1 MGLESPRIYDP
12 ILTEHLRRN
21 RQMAFVSGPRQ
32 VGKTTTCRAR
42 ADATLNWDDLDHREV
57 VLSGPR
63 RVVET
68 LELDHLSERLPVVLF
83 DELHK
88 FARWKSFLKGL
99 FDSYGDRMRILVTG
113 SSRLDVYRRGGDSL
127 MGRYFLYRMHPFSV
141 AEVAPRALVELPGLL
156 GPPRAIGDGDFEA
169 LWKHGGF
176 PEPYLRRDIRFT
188 RRWRTLR
195 FAQLVREEVRDLT
208 RIQQLDQLEVLV
220 RVLSSRSGQQIVYDN
235 LARQVRVAA
244 DTVRRWVATLTDLH
258 LGFLVRPWF
267 RNLSRSLR
275 KEPKW
280 YLRDWSGVEDAGQR
294 AETFVAC
301 HLAKAVDGW
310 NDLGLGDFELAYLRD
325 KEKREVDLL
334 VVRDGEPWI
343 LAEVKHGEDSLS
355 PHLRYY
361 QDRLRAPFAFQVS
374 VAADYVDRSCFED
387 PGRPLIVPGRTL
399 LSQLL

>member
-1 MGLESPRIYDP
+1 MVSSRVYDA
-12 ILTEHLRRN
+12 ILAEHLTSN
-21 RQMAFVSGPRQ
+21 RQMVFVSGPRQ
-32 VGKTTTCRAR
+32 VGKTTTCRAF
-42 ADATLNWDDLDHREV
+42 ADVTFNWDDLDDREI
-57 VLSGPR
+57 VLGGPR
-63 RVVET
+63 RVADAAG
-68 LELDHLSERLPVVLF
+68 LGRLSARRPVILF

-88 FARWKSFLKGL
+88 FARWKSFLKGF
-99 FDSYGDRMRILVTG
+99 FDVYGDRSRILVTG

-141 AEVAPRALVELPGLL
+141 GEVASQDLPAWAGLL
-156 GPPRAIGDGDFEA
+156 RPPRPVGDADFEA

-176 PEPYLRRDIRFT
+176 PEPYLRRDVRFT

-220 RVLSSRSGQQIVYDN
+220 RLLGDRSGQQVVYDN

-244 DTVRRWVATLTDLH
+244 DTVRRWVATLSDLH

-280 YLRDWSGVEDAGQR
+280 YLRDWTGVGDTGQR

-310 NDLGLGDFELAYLRD
+310 NDLGLGTFELTYLRD

-334 VVRDGEPWI
+334 VVRDGEPWF
-343 LAEVKHGEDSLS
+343 LAEVKHRDQALS

-361 QDRLRAPFAFQVS
+361 QDRLRAPFAFQV
-374 VAADYVDRSCFED
+374 VVDADHVDRSCFES
-387 PGRPLIVPGRTL
+387 PGRPIIVPARTL

>member
-1 MGLESPRIYDP
+1 
-12 ILTEHLRRN
+12 
-21 RQMAFVSGPRQ
+21 MAFVSGPRQ

-42 ADATLNWDDLDHREV
+42 ADATLNWDDLDHREL
-57 VLSGPR
+57 VLAGPR
-63 RVVET
+63 RVVEA
-68 LELDHLSERLPVVLF
+68 LGLDRLSETPPVVLF

-99 FDSYGDRMRILVTG
+99 FDSYGGRMKILVTG

-141 AEVAPRALVELPGLL
+141 AEVLLRDPAEPPGLL
-156 GPPRAIGDGDFEA
+156 GPPREIDDADFEA

-195 FAQLVREEVRDLT
+195 FAQLVREEMRDLT

-220 RVLSSRSGQQIVYDN
+220 RLLSDRSGQQIVYDN

-244 DTVRRWVATLTDLH
+244 DTVRRWVATLADLH

-280 YLRDWSGVEDAGQR
+280 YLRDWSGVEDPGQR

-325 KEKREVDLL
+325 KERREVDLL

-343 LAEVKHGEDSLS
+343 LVEVKHGGDSLS

-361 QDRLRAPFAFQVS
+361 QDRLGALFAFQVS
-374 VAADYVDRSCFED
+374 VAADYVGRSCFED
-387 PGRPLIVPGRTL
+387 PGRPLIVPVRTL

>member
-1 MGLESPRIYDP
+1 MDLESPRVYDP
-12 ILTEHLRRN
+12 ILREHLGRN

-42 ADATLNWDDLDHREV
+42 ADATLNWDDLDHREL
-57 VLSGPR
+57 VLAGPR
-63 RVVET
+63 RVVEA
-68 LELDHLSERLPVVLF
+68 LGLDRLSETPPVVLF

-99 FDSYGDRMRILVTG
+99 FDSYGGRMKILVTG

-141 AEVAPRALVELPGLL
+141 AEVLLRDPAEPPGLL
-156 GPPRAIGDGDFEA
+156 GPPREIDDADFEA

-195 FAQLVREEVRDLT
+195 FAQLVREEMRDLT

-220 RVLSSRSGQQIVYDN
+220 RLLSDRSGQQIVYDN

-244 DTVRRWVATLTDLH
+244 DTVRRWVATLADLH

-280 YLRDWSGVEDAGQR
+280 YLRDWSGVEDPGQR

-325 KEKREVDLL
+325 KERREVDLL

-343 LAEVKHGEDSLS
+343 LVEVKHGGDSLS

-361 QDRLRAPFAFQVS
+361 QDRLGALFAFQVS
-374 VAADYVDRSCFED
+374 VAADYVGRSCFED
-387 PGRPLIVPGRTL
+387 PGRPLIVPVRTL

>member
-1 MGLESPRIYDP
+1 
-12 ILTEHLRRN
+12 
-21 RQMAFVSGPRQ
+21 MAFVSGPRQ

-42 ADATLNWDDLDHREV
+42 ADSTLNWDDLDHREL
-57 VLSGPR
+57 VLAGPR
-63 RVVET
+63 RVVEA
-68 LELDHLSERLPVVLF
+68 LELDRLSETPPVVLF

-88 FARWKSFLKGL
+88 FARWKSFLKGF
-99 FDSYGDRMRILVTG
+99 FDNYGGRMKILVTG

-141 AEVAPRALVELPGLL
+141 AEVALRERAEPPGLL
-156 GPPRAIGDGDFEA
+156 GPPREIGDGDFEA

-220 RVLSSRSGQQIVYDN
+220 RVLSDRSGQQIVYDN
-235 LARQVRVAA
+235 LAKQIRVAA
-244 DTVRRWVATLTDLH
+244 DSVRRWIATLVDLH

-280 YLRDWSGVEDAGQR
+280 YLRDWSGVGDAGQR

-310 NDLGLGDFELAYLRD
+310 NDLGLGDFELAYVRD

-334 VVRDGEPWI
+334 VVRDGDPWI
-343 LAEVKHGEDSLS
+343 LAEVKHGGDSLS

-361 QDRLRAPFAFQVS
+361 QGRLGAPFAFQVS

-387 PGRPLIVPGRTL
+387 PGRPLIVPARTL

>member
-1 MGLESPRIYDP
+1 
-12 ILTEHLRRN
+12 
-21 RQMAFVSGPRQ
+21 MAFVSGPRQ

-42 ADATLNWDDLDHREV
+42 ADSTLNWDDLDHREL
-57 VLSGPR
+57 VLAGPR
-63 RVVET
+63 RVVEA
-68 LELDHLSERLPVVLF
+68 LELDRLSETPPVVLF

-88 FARWKSFLKGL
+88 FARWKSFLKGF
-99 FDSYGDRMRILVTG
+99 FDNYGGRMKILVTG

-141 AEVAPRALVELPGLL
+141 AEVALRDRAEPPGLL
-156 GPPRAIGDGDFEA
+156 GPPREIGDGDFEA

-220 RVLSSRSGQQIVYDN
+220 RVLSDRSGQQIVYDN
-235 LARQVRVAA
+235 LAKQIRVAA
-244 DTVRRWVATLTDLH
+244 DSVRRWIATLVDLH

-280 YLRDWSGVEDAGQR
+280 YLRDWSGVGDAGQR

-310 NDLGLGDFELAYLRD
+310 NDLGLGDFELAYVRD

-334 VVRDGEPWI
+334 VVRDGDPWI
-343 LAEVKHGEDSLS
+343 LAEVKHGGDSLS

-361 QDRLRAPFAFQVS
+361 QDRLGAPFAFQVS

-387 PGRPLIVPGRTL
+387 PGRPLIVPARTL

>member
-1 MGLESPRIYDP
+1 
-12 ILTEHLRRN
+12 
-21 RQMAFVSGPRQ
+21 MAFVSGPRQ
-32 VGKTTTCRAR
+32 VGKTTSCRAL
-42 ADATLNWDDLDHREV
+42 ADAALNWDDLDHREL
-57 VLSGPR
+57 VLGGPR
-63 RVVET
+63 RVVDA
-68 LELDHLSERLPVVLF
+68 LGLERLVERRPTVLF

-99 FDSYGDRMRILVTG
+99 FDSYGDRVRILVTG

-141 AEVAPRALVELPGLL
+141 GEVVAQHPPEPSSLLRSPRPV
-156 GPPRAIGDGDFEA
+156 GDDDFNA
-169 LWKHGGF
+169 LWRHGGF

-208 RIQQLDQLEVLV
+208 RIEQLDQLEVLV
-220 RVLSSRSGQQIVYDN
+220 RLLSDRSGQQVVYDN
-235 LARQVRVAA
+235 LAREVRVAA
-244 DTVRRWVATLTDLH
+244 DTVSRWLATLVDLH

-275 KEPKW
+275 KAPKW
-280 YLRDWSGVEDAGQR
+280 YLRDWSGIDDTGQR

-310 NDLGLGDFELAYLRD
+310 NDLGLGDFELAYIRD

-334 VVRDGEPWI
+334 VVRDGQPWI
-343 LAEVKHGEDSLS
+343 LAEVKHGDDSMS
-355 PHLRYY
+355 PHLRFY
-361 QDRLRAPFAFQVS
+361 QERLGAPFAFQVT
-374 VAADYVDRSCFED
+374 VDADYVDRSCFES
-387 PGRPLIVPGRTL
+387 PGRPLIVPARTL

>member
-1 MGLESPRIYDP
+1 
-12 ILTEHLRRN
+12 
-21 RQMAFVSGPRQ
+21 MAFVSGPRQ

-42 ADATLNWDDLDHREV
+42 ADSTLNWDDLDHREL
-57 VLSGPR
+57 VLAGPR
-63 RVVET
+63 RVVEA
-68 LELDHLSERLPVVLF
+68 LELDRLSETPPVVLF

-88 FARWKSFLKGL
+88 FARWKSFLKGF
-99 FDSYGDRMRILVTG
+99 FDNYGGRMKILVTG

-141 AEVAPRALVELPGLL
+141 AEVALRDRAEPPGLL
-156 GPPRAIGDGDFEA
+156 GPPREIGDGDFEA

-220 RVLSSRSGQQIVYDN
+220 RVLSDRSGQQIVYDN
-235 LARQVRVAA
+235 LAKQIRVAA
-244 DTVRRWVATLTDLH
+244 DSVRRWIATLVDLH

-280 YLRDWSGVEDAGQR
+280 YLRDWSGVGDAGQR

-310 NDLGLGDFELAYLRD
+310 NDLGLGDFELAYVRN

-334 VVRDGEPWI
+334 VVRDGDPWI
-343 LAEVKHGEDSLS
+343 LAEVKHGGDSLS

-361 QDRLRAPFAFQVS
+361 QDRLGAPFAFQVS

-387 PGRPLIVPGRTL
+387 PGRPLIVPARTL

>member
-1 MGLESPRIYDP
+1 MDLESPRIYDP
-12 ILTEHLRRN
+12 ILKEHLGRN

-32 VGKTTTCRAR
+32 VGKTTTCRAG
-42 ADATLNWDDLDHREV
+42 ADAALNWDDLDHREL
-57 VLSGPR
+57 VLAGPR
-63 RVVET
+63 RVVEA
-68 LELDHLSERLPVVLF
+68 LELDRLSETPPVVLF

-99 FDSYGDRMRILVTG
+99 FDSYGDRMKILVTG

-141 AEVAPRALVELPGLL
+141 AEVALRDSAEPPGLL
-156 GPPRAIGDGDFEA
+156 GPPREIDDGDFEA

-220 RVLSSRSGQQIVYDN
+220 RLLSDRSGQQIVYDN

-244 DTVRRWVATLTDLH
+244 DTVRRWVATLADLH

-280 YLRDWSGVEDAGQR
+280 YLRDWSGVEDPGQR

-310 NDLGLGDFELAYLRD
+310 NDLGLGDFELAYVRD

-334 VVRDGEPWI
+334 VVRDGDPWI
-343 LAEVKHGEDSLS
+343 LVEVKHGGDSLR

-361 QDRLRAPFAFQVS
+361 QDRLGAPFAFQVS
-374 VAADYVDRSCFED
+374 VAADYVGRSCFED
-387 PGRPLIVPGRTL
+387 PGRPLIVPVRTL